1 MKSKTSV
8 NLKFQR
14 RVKQIRPR
22 ELLLDIVESA
32 LMKRV
37 EEGSVQ
43 AVIYMLKTKGKDRGW
58 GKTEPVPQVD
68 APSKDVKVNGV
79 SENTYK
85 ALVVGHEVRVTG
97 QWQSKTFKKGD
108 TQHRYYHLHAAHPCN
123 FTLLSKPRKQQ
134 EVVGQPAPALNGQG
148 STR

>member
-1 MKSKTSV
+1 MSKRGHTNV
-8 NLKFQR
+8 NTLEGN
-14 RVKQIRPR
+14 ITHPPDYRP
-22 ELLLDIVESA
+22 EYGNLLSFS
-32 LMKRV
+32 M
-37 EEGSVQ
+37 
-43 AVIYMLKTKGKDRGW
+43 AVHSDN
-58 GKTEPVPQVD
+58 
-68 APSKDVKVNGV
+68 PSEKYDDPMYIDVKVNGV

-108 TQHRYYHLHAAHPCN
+108 TQHRYYHLHVAHPCN

-134 EVVGQPAPALNGQG
+134 ETVGQPAPALNGQG